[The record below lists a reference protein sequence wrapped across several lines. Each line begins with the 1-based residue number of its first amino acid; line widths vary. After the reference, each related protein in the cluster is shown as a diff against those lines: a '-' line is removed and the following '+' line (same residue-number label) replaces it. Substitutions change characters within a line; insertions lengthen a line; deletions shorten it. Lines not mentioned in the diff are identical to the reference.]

1 MPDGLGQD
9 GWIVA
14 ERNGKAGLRATSAQ
28 PQRGRNMNEI
38 TELEGRIAAALG
50 RIRRQ
55 VEAIGQTAPEPET
68 AGGPAEGPDSAAL
81 IAELTARLDEEQ
93 TVNAQLEERV
103 RALKDRQ
110 DGRLAELEAQSA
122 AAAERLTRMDA
133 ELQRLQAVNA
143 DLRAVATEMRRALQD
158 EVADPELVNRAAIA
172 ELDALRAA
180 RDADRVEVEAI
191 LTELVP
197 LMGEGR

>member
-1 MPDGLGQD
+1 
-9 GWIVA
+9 
-14 ERNGKAGLRATSAQ
+14 
-28 PQRGRNMNEI
+28 
-38 TELEGRIAAALG
+38 
-50 RIRRQ
+50 
-55 VEAIGQTAPEPET
+55 
-68 AGGPAEGPDSAAL
+68 
-81 IAELTARLDEEQ
+81 
-93 TVNAQLEERV
+93 
-103 RALKDRQ
+103 
-110 DGRLAELEAQSA
+110 
-122 AAAERLTRMDA
+122 MDA